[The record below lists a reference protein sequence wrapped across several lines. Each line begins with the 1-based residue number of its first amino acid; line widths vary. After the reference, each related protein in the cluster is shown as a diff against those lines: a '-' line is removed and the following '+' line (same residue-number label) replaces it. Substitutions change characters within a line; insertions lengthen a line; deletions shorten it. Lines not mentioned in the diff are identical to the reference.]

1 MKQILLILI
10 ATTTLAH
17 ANLIDRGTFDLTQP
31 FPQVLVDFF
40 AGYGGH
46 QQNIA
51 GVNLINGQLKWSP
64 FTIFNTDHF
73 SLTLDG
79 STSWNLSGTGWRL
92 AWVFVEGFNNGTP
105 FAELFSVRGKELFEG
120 NGDVFID
127 NGNIPWLA
135 VTFVGRT
142 GVPDTGSTLVMLS
155 GAVVIVILLSRMLSS
170 NTSDGLRRGRNIGGS
185 TDGPT
190 QVL

>member
-1 MKQILLILI
+1 MKKILLILI
-10 ATTTLAH
+10 ASASLAH
-17 ANLIDRGTFDLTQP
+17 AIPMDGLVDRGTFNLTQP
-31 FPQVLVDFF
+31 FPQVLIDFF

-51 GVNLINGQLKWSP
+51 GVNVDHGVINWSP
-64 FTIFNTDHF
+64 FTLFNTDHF

-79 STSWNLSGTGWRL
+79 STSWNLSGTDWRL
-92 AWVFVEGFNNGTP
+92 TWVFVEGFNNGVP

-142 GVPDTGSTLVMLS
+142 GVPDTGSTLMLLA
-155 GAVVIVILLSRMLSS
+155 GVIAILAFLH
-170 NTSDGLRRGRNIGGS
+170 RRYAR
-185 TDGPT
+185 
-190 QVL
+190 L